1 MEIIDCLMLFRFQ
14 LSYYHIK
21 TKKHTLVK
29 QNLKICLIF
38 ALLLSSGGLCVS
50 AQSVAELNKEKYYK
64 LEINQYDY
72 SVLNSYPQAVVNIKN
87 KKNKAAIKL
96 KTHGTVNEYTA
107 GGKLSA
113 PFEKNLVPADLE
125 KYLSSSDLI
134 DYNEEN
140 VMDIYHKLNL
150 SSLSEYQCAKTILTF
165 LVSVLKYDNELAVEI
180 SSGLSC
186 GKSAS
191 WVLENKKGTC
201 GEYSNL
207 FIALM
212 RLKGIPCKFVTGLYC
227 SSGQV
232 AFHAWAEFYDAR
244 NGWIAV
250 DPQGGILG
258 VSSNHIKLK
267 EGIDFADADF
277 DMAKC
282 DFKIRCIK
290 K

>member
-1 MEIIDCLMLFRFQ
+1 MLFRSMQ
-14 LSYYHIK
+14 REIK
-21 TKKHTLVK
+21 RGLVENLTTLLEVK
-29 QNLKICLIF
+29 YVYSADVSEQKYRYNMTAKGPNLKLD
-38 ALLLSSGGLCVS
+38 A
-50 AQSVAELNKEKYYK
+50 NYK
-64 LEINQYDY
+64 L
-72 SVLNSYPQAVVNIKN
+72 V
-87 KKNKAAIKL
+87 
-96 KTHGTVNEYTA
+96 EY
-107 GGKLSA
+107 
-113 PFEKNLVPADLE
+113 
-125 KYLSSSDLI
+125 I
-134 DYNEEN
+134 EN
-140 VMDIYHKLNL
+140 VMDIYHKLDL

-165 LVSVLKYDNELAVEI
+165 LVSVLKYDNELAAEI
-180 SSGLSC
+180 SSGLSY

-232 AFHAWAEFYDAR
+232 TFHAWAEFYDSR

-250 DPQGGILG
+250 EPQGGILG

-267 EGIDFADADF
+267 EGIDFADTNF